1 MTQKKSGTW
10 GRSLTIPLLRD
21 LGIISQIWVID
32 GTEILAIM
40 RHTVIVLEVRVATA
54 FLTVARDTQ
63 LST

>member
-1 MTQKKSGTW
+1 MAQKKSGTW
-10 GRSLTIPLLRD
+10 GRSLNIPLLRD
-21 LGIISQIWVID
+21 RGIRSQIWVID

-63 LST
+63 LAT